1 MHCKPIAWYLPR
13 VFIPTGLWLFSGCS
27 ESPRIVEFLE
37 PPPAALAVGLT
48 APSRSATAPF
58 GAPDASIDSVTV
70 VATGLGAKTAPWTAT
85 ARRPWLTVLDSI
97 GAGSG
102 VLRWRR
108 VANTLPPGTYVD
120 TIVVTVP
127 GAIGSPTSVVDS
139 LVVIPP
145 PAGTFAFSVSPK
157 GRRTIA
163 IVGSAPVADSAAV
176 TTTGALGAST
186 PWYAA
191 KRRPHTHL
199 KTADGIGNGV
209 LRWTRS
215 ATGLSPGM
223 YLDTLTVF
231 AGGLVDAVI
240 DTFVV
245 EPASIPPSIQLVP
258 SSHRDS
264 VGPGFAGPRD
274 DSVAIVLGGS
284 DRNLEWTATSRL
296 ASTAFTNRT
305 GRGGQYLRYQRLPAG
320 LAVGLYVDTIT
331 VALVVTPGISGR
343 LIDTL
348 KVGPIAEPLAL
359 RLLSGGPRSRTI
371 TIGDATTYA
380 DSIFVNLGGGGNAAA
395 AWTASVQGR
404 TTNLATTSGVG
415 SGWLNWRRSGGGLPL
430 GIHVDTV
437 AVAAPGALGSPSRII
452 DTLVVIREA
461 LPLAVTLQPA
471 SRYREVELGSGVA
484 APDST
489 RVVFTG
495 TGAAGAGWSAA
506 ASRPWTELIEF
517 NGVGDGLLRW
527 VRRPAGLIAGTYVD
541 TLVLTAPGAAGSPL
555 RLVDTL
561 VVKKGVVTPPPTPG
575 PLKIAVTPSSRKDSV
590 AQGATGSISA
600 SATLAFTGTGAD
612 TIHWTATS
620 GRPWTTVNTPA
631 GISSGPVQWARSPAG
646 LAAGIYVDTVRIG
659 VPGASGLSSLIVDSL
674 VIAALPDTTTP
685 IAGEANSPTGRN
697 PRLIWTKKRQFV
709 WNRMRADNLPW
720 YRLLKDNADRT
731 GTGAERY
738 GDDGAWAATMFQVTG
753 EATYARKA
761 LGKVRQTLATTFSAN
776 FIRDLFAESVWIYD
790 WIYPALTPAERD
802 ELIAGFNRMATY
814 AVGDDPTHRGMRTE
828 DSDETTGYYF
838 GLVFVDLATGPENP
852 LAGRWT
858 TGEIHNPF
866 RLPVGGLDVTGP
878 GRTTARNAIADFIRI
893 SAGGDWLESAQYNPE
908 TLAYLWMGIEGVKTA
923 TGVDHFPEATALS
936 RQVAAA
942 MAAQV
947 TSDLTQRIQWGDD
960 EHPRD
965 FRSRMFRFTT
975 QLGMVA
981 GLNQDNPEG
990 QAAQGLLLDLA
1001 AKYGWTGYLS
1011 AEPWSRLFPFYN
1023 PYAARG
1029 TWAARPSAH
1038 YASGMGHLAVRQ
1050 GASLF
1055 SAFAGTRTGADHGIE
1070 YMGDFQL
1077 YRNGEWAVTHPL
1089 GYGTA
1094 ALAVGT
1100 VNSVALAGLN
1110 AMATRGPVVE
1120 QHGADWWA
1128 LSMST
1133 SGSYYWPGYYD
1144 PPPAFVTQWQRGLV
1158 YFQEG
1163 GADVIV
1169 IRDSLVTANPMALP
1183 KLARYYPTDQAK
1195 ITAANGLAEWQIH
1208 ALTRP
1213 TITGSRVE
1221 WTTPGGQPV
1230 RVYTLAPGD
1239 AVQTIIDE
1247 KTQWPTVPIIEITD
1261 PERHFQV
1268 KLRAPSHRPI
1278 EQFLNV
1284 VVVGDP
1290 SLAPVAVPG
1299 GVKVGSTTVQ
1309 FTPTGVI
1316 VTR

>member
-1 MHCKPIAWYLPR
+1 MAATSSSGPKALACAL
-13 VFIPTGLWLFSGCS
+13 VGAGLLLGCS
-27 ESPRIVEFLE
+27 DKVPTTNNDPVPE
-37 PPPAALAVGLT
+37 LT
-48 APSRSATAPF
+48 AGIAGREKLVNVNPGTRSALLKVGSTTLTDSANLTFKSGNAAWLSWTASNKRPWLKLESTR
-58 GAPDASIDSVTV
+58 GKGPRTLRWKLA
-70 VATGLGAKTAPWTAT
+70 ATGLLA
-85 ARRPWLTVLDSI
+85 
-97 GAGSG
+97 
-102 VLRWRR
+102 
-108 VANTLPPGTYVD
+108 GTYVD
-120 TIVVTVP
+120 TIWVSSHGQFGWLIDTLVIHAGSTV
-127 GAIGSPTSVVDS
+127 GA
-139 LVVIPP
+139 
-145 PAGTFAFSVSPK
+145 
-157 GRRTIA
+157 
-163 IVGSAPVADSAAV
+163 
-176 TTTGALGAST
+176 
-186 PWYAA
+186 
-191 KRRPHTHL
+191 
-199 KTADGIGNGV
+199 
-209 LRWTRS
+209 
-215 ATGLSPGM
+215 
-223 YLDTLTVF
+223 TLTVAPKHAETIAKTGSTVPV
-231 AGGLVDAVI
+231 AGSGALTLSGATAPTTPWRATNKQPWLKIKTPSGVGSSSAFQWSRDPSGL
-240 DTFVV
+240 T
-245 EPASIPPSIQLVP
+245 
-258 SSHRDS
+258 
-264 VGPGFAGPRD
+264 VG
-274 DSVAIVLGGS
+274 V
-284 DRNLEWTATSRL
+284 
-296 ASTAFTNRT
+296 
-305 GRGGQYLRYQRLPAG
+305 
-320 LAVGLYVDTIT
+320 YVDTIT
-331 VALVVTPGISGR
+331 IETVSGP
-343 LIDTL
+343 TA
-348 KVGPIAEPLAL
+348 G
-359 RLLSGGPRSRTI
+359 S
-371 TIGDATTYA
+371 AT
-380 DSIFVNLGGGGNAAA
+380 
-395 AWTASVQGR
+395 
-404 TTNLATTSGVG
+404 
-415 SGWLNWRRSGGGLPL
+415 
-430 GIHVDTV
+430 
-437 AVAAPGALGSPSRII
+437 II
-452 DTLVVIREA
+452 DTL
-461 LPLAVTLQPA
+461 
-471 SRYREVELGSGVA
+471 
-484 APDST
+484 
-489 RVVFTG
+489 
-495 TGAAGAGWSAA
+495 
-506 ASRPWTELIEF
+506 
-517 NGVGDGLLRW
+517 
-527 VRRPAGLIAGTYVD
+527 
-541 TLVLTAPGAAGSPL
+541 
-555 RLVDTL
+555 
-561 VVKKGVVTPPPTPG
+561 
-575 PLKIAVTPSSRKDSV
+575 
-590 AQGATGSISA
+590 
-600 SATLAFTGTGAD
+600 
-612 TIHWTATS
+612 
-620 GRPWTTVNTPA
+620 
-631 GISSGPVQWARSPAG
+631 
-646 LAAGIYVDTVRIG
+646 RI
-659 VPGASGLSSLIVDSL
+659 VPGATDGGATLG
-674 VIAALPDTTTP
+674 
-685 IAGEANSPTGRN
+685 AGKADSPTGRR
-697 PRLIWTKKRQFV
+697 PRLIWTAERQFV

-1309 FTPTGVI
+1309 FTPTGVV